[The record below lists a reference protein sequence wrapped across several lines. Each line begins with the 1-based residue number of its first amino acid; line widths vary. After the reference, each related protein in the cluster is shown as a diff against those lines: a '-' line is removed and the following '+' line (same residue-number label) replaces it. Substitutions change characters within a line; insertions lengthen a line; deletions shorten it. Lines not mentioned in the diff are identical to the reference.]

1 MIRYARSLALGAVV
15 ASGAVHFGAM
25 AVVMRDPPI
34 QIEGGEVASAAR
46 LGNSFQDVVNGTPEP
61 VEPKETLAEKVEEK
75 TEAVDPDVLKPT
87 EPDQEPAKPVLD
99 KVELTP
105 QKPVEALQAQ
115 PTVLKPTEPAAKPQ
129 ETVTATAQP
138 VQALPL
144 EAPAVETLTPD
155 VPLAAAEVVESDM
168 AKIQPVDDP
177 APMVSQRPTARPKTV
192 EAKAAAAKPKAQPKP
207 KPKAQAQAKPK
218 PKPKP
223 KGTAQPAQA
232 KGKVDGQKAAK
243 NSEATTKK
251 GNASK
256 AGNAA
261 ASNYP
266 GKVMRKI
273 SRQRR
278 PKGRARG
285 AVRIA
290 FKIGSNGGLSSI
302 GVARSSGNADLD
314 QAALN
319 LVRRTAPFPAPPA
332 GAQRSFAIEI
342 KGR

>member
-1 MIRYARSLALGAVV
+1 MIRYARSLAIGAVV

-25 AVVMRDPPI
+25 AVLMRDPPI
-34 QIEGGEVASAAR
+34 QIEGGELATAAR

-61 VEPKETLAEKVEEK
+61 VEPTETLAEKVLDQ
-75 TEAVDPDVLKPT
+75 TEVVEPDVLKPS
-87 EPDQEPAKPVLD
+87 EPVQEPAKPVTELA
-99 KVELTP
+99 ELTP
-105 QKPVEALQAQ
+105 QKPVEAVQAQ
-115 PTVLKPTEPAAKPQ
+115 PTPLKPTEPAAEPQ

-138 VQALPL
+138 VQAVPMDAPL
-144 EAPAVETLTPD
+144 IETLKPD
-155 VPLAAAEVVESDM
+155 IPLAAAKIVETETSVE
-168 AKIQPVDDP
+168 QPIDDP
-177 APMVSQRPTARPKTV
+177 APTVSQRPTARPKTV
-192 EAKAAAAKPKAQPKP
+192 VAKAAKAKPKAQPKP
-207 KPKAQAQAKPK
+207 KPKPKTQAKPK
-218 PKPKP
+218 PTPKP
-223 KGTAQPAQA
+223 KGTSQPAQA
-232 KGKVDGQKAAK
+232 KGKVDGQKTAK

-266 GKVMRKI
+266 GKVMRKL

-278 PKGRARG
+278 PKSRARG
-285 AVRIA
+285 TVRIA
-290 FKIGSNGGLSSI
+290 FKIASNGGLANI
-302 GVARSSGNADLD
+302 GVARSSGNSELD

-332 GAQRSFAIEI
+332 GAQRSYAIEI